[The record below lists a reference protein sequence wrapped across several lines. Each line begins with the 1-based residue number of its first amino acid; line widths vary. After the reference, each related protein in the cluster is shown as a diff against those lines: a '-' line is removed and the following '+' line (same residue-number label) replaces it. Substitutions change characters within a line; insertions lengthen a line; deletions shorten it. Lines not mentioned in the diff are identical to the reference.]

1 MGARTTGVDPRD
13 ERGEISSWFTQLLV
27 VMVVVGLVIYEAVA
41 LAFAAV
47 QVDDVA
53 REVARVARD
62 EYRAEQSL
70 SRARALAEETAGEQ
84 EASVV
89 DLDTDGTVLRVTVA
103 RSARTLVVHRI
114 DPLAERLTPTATREA
129 DL

>member
-1 MGARTTGVDPRD
+1 MGARITGVDPRD
-13 ERGEISSWFTQLLV
+13 EHGEISSWFTQLLV
-27 VMVVVGLVIYEAVA
+27 VLVVVGLVIYEAVA

-70 SRARALAEETAGEQ
+70 NRARTLAEEAAGDQ